1 MVKETNTEEPEDIK
15 EEGIKDENPPEDES
29 LEEEMPS
36 GEDVPESPDVETEV
50 SLMKDQLL
58 RALAEA
64 ENVRRRAALDREEA
78 LKYSISNFAR
88 ELLAVA
94 DNLRRAMDHL
104 PKESTNQLSDE
115 MKALVEGV
123 EMTEKELLSAFEKHG
138 IKKVTPMGEKFNH
151 DLHQAMFEIETD
163 EHEPGII
170 VELMQSGY
178 VIHDRLLRP
187 AMVGVAKKLGEKKE
201 EDG

>member
-1 MVKETNTEEPEDIK
+1 VVKETNTDKPEELKEEKVTEEDIW
-15 EEGIKDENPPEDES
+15 
-29 LEEEMPS
+29 EEEMPS
-36 GEDVPESPDVETEV
+36 SDGFAEKNVDVETEV

-88 ELLAVA
+88 DLLAVA

-104 PKESTNQLSDE
+104 PKANTNELSDE
-115 MKALVEGV
+115 LKALVEGV

-138 IKKVTPMGEKFNH
+138 IKKITPVGEQFNH
-151 DLHQAMFEIETD
+151 DLHQAMFEVETD
-163 EHEPGII
+163 EHDPGVI

-187 AMVGVAKKLGEKKE
+187 AMVGVAKKPGEKKKE
-201 EDG
+201 EKE